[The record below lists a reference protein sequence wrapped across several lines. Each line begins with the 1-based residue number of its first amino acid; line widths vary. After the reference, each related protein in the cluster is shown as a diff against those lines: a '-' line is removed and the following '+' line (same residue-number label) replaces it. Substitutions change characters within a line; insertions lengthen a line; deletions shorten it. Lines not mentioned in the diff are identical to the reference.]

1 MLRERRCLHHLI
13 RKHATPCF
21 LCLSNPTDTETE
33 THTQRES
40 VCIHTSSLPSLFPP
54 TPQESPSLTY
64 FALPYPSCSFP
75 FQSLL
80 HSTIYLSIPPTPQTA
95 HREPKKKVSYHVM
108 MHIIVYLKTV
118 NLAWH
123 VILVSRSMTW
133 FRR

>member
-33 THTQRES
+33 THTQREC

-75 FQSLL
+75 FPSLS
-80 HSTIYLSIPPTPQTA
+80 HSTIYLSIHPPYPA
-95 HREPKKKVSYHVM
+95 DREPRTQKKVSYHVT
-108 MHIIVYLKTV
+108 MHIIVDFKTL
-118 NLAWH
+118 NIGMSCH
-123 VILVSRSMTW
+123 VILYS
-133 FRR
+133 